1 MTYTHKLPTLC
12 SATVTLCELDYVT
25 ADLYHAE
32 WPNKPRIIWHYK
44 INMLSFPFLLVHKY
58 TLFVCI
64 WSKYLKLYL
73 RKWSLIQISLK
84 KHSLYNLNYWSC
96 FEHTVSCANKLYRV
110 VLQLYVYVKLS
121 KNQSWVNLL
130 FSASRDLIH
139 DSFLDS
145 SFSISNR
152 VKNRDLQWTVNLL
165 LNRTVHKS
173 YVKYMLSNSFSS

>member
-12 SATVTLCELDYVT
+12 SATLTLCELDYVT

-73 RKWSLIQISLK
+73 RKWICHFPSCSYTSIHCLFAFGANI
-84 KHSLYNLNYWSC
+84 WSC
-96 FEHTVSCANKLYRV
+96 TWGNEAWYRYPWRNIHFITWIIGLALNIQSLARINYIVLCYSCM
-110 VLQLYVYVKLS
+110 S
-121 KNQSWVNLL
+121 
-130 FSASRDLIH
+130 
-139 DSFLDS
+139 
-145 SFSISNR
+145 
-152 VKNRDLQWTVNLL
+152 
-165 LNRTVHKS
+165 
-173 YVKYMLSNSFSS
+173 M

>member
-12 SATVTLCELDYVT
+12 SATLTLCELDYVT

-32 WPNKPRIIWHYK
+32 WPNKPRIIWHNLQNK
-44 INMLSFPFLLVHKY
+44 HAV
-58 TLFVCI
+58 
-64 WSKYLKLYL
+64 
-73 RKWSLIQISLK
+73 ISLLARTQVYSVCL
-84 KHSLYNLNYWSC
+84 HLEQI
-96 FEHTVSCANKLYRV
+96 FEAVLEEMKL